1 MSILQCCICNS
12 YPPHW
17 LGCLQTIKQKVDD
30 MTTKTTVRNAL
41 RFTAAAG
48 AAALAATLLIGTAHA
63 AAPQPEAPE
72 IGFVQVN
79 PDIKLRRL
87 VVHNA
92 AAKGT
97 VLFLHGFPETLYAWK
112 DIASS
117 LGQNYEVHAF
127 DWPGY
132 GESSRPPAD
141 RFSYAPS
148 DYAKVLKDY
157 IAIAG
162 IDKQHLVIYAT
173 DIGAL
178 PALLAAIDDPAIA
191 KRIVVGDFAPFNRP
205 QFMQERLQGLKD
217 PVTAEA
223 VHAAFNRTRDEILQN
238 AFTRG
243 LPESSRYEVT
253 PEFKADI
260 AHGWQNGAL
269 TSADSFYHYYSHFTR
284 DQDYFEANLGKLKT
298 PVSVIW
304 GEKDIYIRKEMGQE
318 LANRAGLDFHVLPNI
333 GHYPHLQDK
342 AATIAE
348 VRAAFD
354 AK

>member
-1 MSILQCCICNS
+1 
-12 YPPHW
+12 
-17 LGCLQTIKQKVDD
+17 
-30 MTTKTTVRNAL
+30 MTTKSTVRSAL
-41 RFTAAAG
+41 RFAATAG
-48 AAALAATLLIGTAHA
+48 AAALAATLFIGNAHA
-63 AAPQPEAPE
+63 AVPQPVSPE

-87 VVHNA
+87 VIRNA
-92 AAKGT
+92 NARGT

-132 GESSRPPAD
+132 GESSRPGAD
-141 RFSYAPS
+141 RFAYSPK

-157 IAIAG
+157 IATAG
-162 IDKQHLVIYAT
+162 IDKHHLVIYAT

-178 PALLAAIDDPAIA
+178 PALLAAIDDTAIA

-217 PVTAEA
+217 PATADA
-223 VHAAFNRTRDEILQN
+223 IHAAFNRTRDEILQN

-243 LPESSRYEVT
+243 LPESSRYELT

-260 AHGWQNGAL
+260 ARGWQNGAL
-269 TSADSFYHYYSHFTR
+269 TSADAFYHYYSHFTR

-304 GEKDIYIRKEMGQE
+304 GEKDIYIRKEMGEE
-318 LANRAGLDFHVLPNI
+318 LAGRASLDMKVLPGL
-333 GHYPHLQDK
+333 GHYMHLQDK
-342 AATIAE
+342 AATISE
-348 VRAAFD
+348 VQAAFD
-354 AK
+354 AR